1 MAKPSNKAN
10 EGKKA
15 KIASRSRE
23 SLSPQEIRGTFGT
36 RPEDVVRQLPGGVVI
51 AKTQDGVYYRTSNFF
66 VGSVFA
72 DPNRYG
78 RPSARLSP
86 EEIATLFASPAGAAE

>member
-1 MAKPSNKAN
+1 MAKPNNKAS

-23 SLSPQEIRGTFGT
+23 ALSPQESRGSFGT
-36 RPEDVVRQLPGGVVI
+36 RPEDVVHQLPGGVVI
-51 AKTQDGVYYRTSNFF
+51 AKTQDGLYYRTSRFF
-66 VGSVFA
+66 VGSVLA

-78 RPSARLSP
+78 RPSARLTP
-86 EEIATLFASPAGAAE
+86 EDLAALLQTPSGAAE